1 MRIDIIT
8 VLPELLE
15 SPLNNSIVERA
26 KKKGIVEIHVH
37 HLRKYGKGPRQQVDD
52 YSYGGDAGMV
62 LMVEPVYMMI
72 RELKAEVERLRLAES
87 LSGNTSDSTK
97 SRARINRLLREVDK
111 CIALLTNVQQS

>member
-1 MRIDIIT
+1 MASKSIIT
-8 VLPELLE
+8 HIQAQAARLIEQHEKLRAEYALL
-15 SPLNNSIVERA
+15 LQQRDALRA
-26 KKKGIVEIHVH
+26 EA
-37 HLRKYGKGPRQQVDD
+37 RQREAQ
-52 YSYGGDAGMV
+52 
-62 LMVEPVYMMI
+62 I